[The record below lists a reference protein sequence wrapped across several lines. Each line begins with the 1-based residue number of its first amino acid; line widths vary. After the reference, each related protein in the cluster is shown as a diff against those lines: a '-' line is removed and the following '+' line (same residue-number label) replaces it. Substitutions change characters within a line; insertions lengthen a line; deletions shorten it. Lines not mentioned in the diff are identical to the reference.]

1 MMNLYMVILGCNL
14 PNRYIEQH
22 DVFFNIS
29 DNLLNL
35 KQSMYDFWP
44 EAGEKLHIDSYRA
57 VSRVGN
63 YEIKIIDR
71 EKKDKQSD
79 LKLYFLNLGGYKPDD
94 MEEYH
99 YKQLVV
105 AKSIEEAIAVATEN
119 AFYQHHTEPHVDN
132 KYGID
137 VDDIY
142 LISDILPIHI
152 TDKYSLNI
160 IESDTSGKK
169 DPLVIGYIKLSEW
182 N

>member
-14 PNRYIEQH
+14 PNRHIEQH
-22 DVFFNIS
+22 DVFFNVGT
-29 DNLLNL
+29 DLLSL

-63 YEIKIIDR
+63 YEIKIVDR
-71 EKKDKQSD
+71 GNWDTQNE
-79 LKLYFLNLGGYKPDD
+79 LNLYFLNLGGYKPND

-105 AKSIEEAIAVATEN
+105 AKSIEEAIATATEN
-119 AFYQHHTEPHVDN
+119 TFYKHHSEPHVDN
-132 KYGID
+132 KYGMD

-142 LISDILPIHI
+142 LVSDILPIHI
-152 TDKYSLNI
+152 KDKYSLHI
-160 IESDTSGKK
+160 VESHAPNKED
-169 DPLVIGYIKLSEW
+169 DLVIGYIKLSEW